1 MNNCDSSATYK
12 LQMEIKDLPSAVFS
26 LDVNPNPD
34 INQFVFG
41 CSNGN
46 IWSVTYDVENNNVEN
61 EPCQFNFSK
70 FAYDHIAAE
79 EFARKQKKH
88 NSPMNA

>member
-1 MNNCDSSATYK
+1 
-12 LQMEIKDLPSAVFS
+12 MEIKDLPSAVFS

-46 IWSVTYDVENNNVEN
+46 IWSVTYDVENNNVEKTSESLIVIFIIISRN
-61 EPCQFNFSK
+61 LPVNQ
-70 FAYDHIAAE
+70 YT
-79 EFARKQKKH
+79 
-88 NSPMNA
+88 